1 MNPTGQNAV
10 ETVKLRNHH
19 LTLSIWP
26 EAGRILEAQCL
37 RTGRQLLSWWPY
49 KLDSPPEVGGIGE
62 RNIAPGAPAYKYQLE
77 DDALILTRSLPGGIL
92 LEKKITLP
100 ADSPLFTVSI
110 SLANNGECA
119 RSVKLEQ
126 SAAICPGS
134 GGACPGPESG
144 ISNCRERAFIKRRDS
159 QPQTVYYEVFEHIER
174 EHDHLDWVA
183 FGDPV
188 SDNLLCVILPEG
200 HVRIRTNYHWWLEW
214 AETFRLNPGERVSVD
229 FHYAA
234 VADMDLPVLVSDH
247 VIAGFKGSRAPLGR
261 EASGSV
267 LIWGLSAAA
276 AGNKVAV
283 KAGGRELLGGKPL
296 PDGREPLKVEL
307 PKWRCA
313 DGLAIEVSVG
323 GKFGQAQLENCRC
336 PAIHD
341 ELDGLAE
348 EASAEAKEGKISL
361 TKAATVMALKKI
373 AEIDASK
380 CASVMEKRFEE
391 AFYRA
396 SAILD
401 SPLEA
406 TPLYT
411 QGERK
416 TIERLARRLDLDR
429 AVEAALGLLGRDFD
443 LSVPRFR
450 EPDRALGAA
459 AAASALLEAALVL
472 SVREDDELL
481 GLFRKRLADLT
492 TLWETYGQ
500 IYYETI
506 HHGVLLCK
514 LIPACALA
522 FEGGWLD
529 LDEQVSAQAMLIDLT
544 DKIRRHG
551 GSQFRL
557 SNWWAMERA
566 PMAWIAALF
575 AYLPEAQEYR
585 TSARDTFYW
594 LLVHGTLADG
604 GFWEMSP
611 SYHMVTLTYLHQIAE
626 AFLRSGE
633 DLYNS
638 EMCGRHLAEM
648 TGYIKAV
655 ACPAGALP
663 ALEDSGRTAAP
674 ETLLAIAKRLHDG
687 ELLYHSEQAFRRAGR
702 DCGVWNLY
710 VPLDAPEASEPKR
723 SSEVLVPSGKLI
735 LRSSCRNLCFIFD
748 FGPHGGW
755 HGHNDKL
762 SFEAFWRDKCI
773 MPDAGSYKYEDA
785 LHWEWF
791 KTAAAHNTLTVGEE
805 DRAPASGRLL
815 YFEEGRG
822 FVTAGM
828 SAPLGARASHR
839 REVTLSDR
847 ALIIDDFV
855 ENAREGETLVWRMN
869 SYAPF
874 ELDGEKATFSR
885 DGVTVSATPV
895 SKGVEME
902 AVRVPLMGEEYSPS
916 TEYVEGW
923 QLRIRKAVGG
933 DSERILVRLDFS
945 W

>member
-1 MNPTGQNAV
+1 MNPTGENAV

-26 EAGRILEAQCL
+26 EGGRILEARSL

-49 KLDSPPEVGGIGE
+49 KLNSPPEAGGIGE
-62 RNIAPGAPAYKYQLE
+62 RNIAPGAPAYKCKAK
-77 DDALILTRSLPGGIL
+77 DGAVVLTRSLPGDIL
-92 LEKKITLP
+92 LEKTITLP
-100 ADSPLFTVSI
+100 PDSPLFTVSI
-110 SLANNGECA
+110 SLTNNAECA
-119 RSVKLEQ
+119 RTVALEEG
-126 SAAICPGS
+126 AAICPGS

-144 ISNCRERAFIKRRDS
+144 ISNCRERAFIKRRDR
-159 QPQTVYYEVFEHIER
+159 QPQIIYYEVFERVER
-174 EHDHLDWVA
+174 EHDDLAWAA

-214 AETFRLNPGERVSVD
+214 DETFRLDPGERVSVE

-234 VADMDLPVLVSDH
+234 VGDMDLPIIASEH
-247 VIAGFKGSRAPLGR
+247 VIAGFKGVMAPLGR
-261 EASGSV
+261 QASGSV
-267 LIWGLSAAA
+267 LVWGLSDAA
-276 AGNKVAV
+276 AGNEVAV
-283 KAGGRELLGGKPL
+283 KAGGRELVGGKPL
-296 PDGREPLKVEL
+296 PDGSEPLEVEL
-307 PKWRCA
+307 PEWRGA

-323 GKFGQAQLENCRC
+323 GKFGQARLESCRCSAIHEQLE
-336 PAIHD
+336 
-341 ELDGLAE
+341 GLAE
-348 EASAEAKEGKISL
+348 QAAEEAEAGGISL
-361 TKAATVMALKKI
+361 TKAATVMALRKI
-373 AEIDASK
+373 ADADAGK
-380 CASVMEKRFEE
+380 CSAVVEKRLEE
-391 AFYRA
+391 AFNRA
-396 SAILD
+396 CAILE

-406 TPLYT
+406 TPLYNES
-411 QGERK
+411 ERS
-416 TIERLARRLDLDR
+416 TIERLARRLDLDE
-429 AVEAALGLLGRDFD
+429 AAEAALRLLGRDFD
-443 LSVPRFR
+443 LSAPRFR
-450 EPDRALGAA
+450 EPDCALGAD

-472 SVREDDELL
+472 GVHGDDELL
-481 GLFRKRLADLT
+481 GLFRKRLADFT
-492 TLWETYGQ
+492 KLWETYGQ
-500 IYYETI
+500 IRYETI

-514 LIPACALA
+514 LIPACKLA

-529 LDEQVSAQAMLIDLT
+529 LDEQVSALAMIIDLCE
-544 DKIRRHG
+544 KIWRRG

-575 AYLPEAQEYR
+575 PYMGEAQEYR
-585 TSARDTFYW
+585 TAARDTFYW

-633 DLYNS
+633 DLYHT

-648 TGYIKAV
+648 TGYLKAV

-663 ALEDSGRTAAP
+663 ALDDSGRTASP
-674 ETLLAIAKRLHDG
+674 ETLLALAKRLYDG
-687 ELLYHSEQAFRRAGR
+687 ELLYHAEKAFSRAGR
-702 DCGVWNLY
+702 ECGVWNLY

-735 LRSSCRNLCFIFD
+735 LRSSCRSLVFIFD

-762 SFEAFWRDKCI
+762 SFEAFWRDRCI

-791 KTAAAHNTLTVGEE
+791 KTAAAHNTVTLGDAE
-805 DRAPASGRLL
+805 RPPACGRLL

-847 ALIIDDFV
+847 ALIIDDFI
-855 ENAREGETLVWRMN
+855 ENARQGETLVWRMN
-869 SYAPF
+869 SYAPI
-874 ELDGEKATFSR
+874 EVDDGKATFSS
-885 DGVTVSATPV
+885 GGLKVTATPV

-902 AVRVPLMGEEYSPS
+902 VARVPLMGEEHSPGK
-916 TEYVEGW
+916 EYVEGW